1 MEAPGQQSGHS
12 VRHVRFFHWLADGK
26 DHFKNFFIFI
36 FYFRDD
42 ISNEINFGTTMEIDL
57 NYRDQKY
64 IFAIKIFSLSI
75 NTNLTLC
82 DP

>member
-12 VRHVRFFHWLADGK
+12 VRHVRFFRWLDDGK

>member
-1 MEAPGQQSGHS
+1 MSTPHQQARHS
-12 VRHVRFFHWLADGK
+12 VRHIGFFCWLADGK
-26 DHFKNFFIFI
+26 GHFKNDFIFI

-57 NYRDQKY
+57 NYKDQKY